1 MTADTSTSPHRRAG
15 STPSRRAEV
24 AATVTLAAV
33 AFIVV
38 TGETAPVGLLGDV
51 VRGVRASES
60 QVGLTVSW
68 YALVAAATAVPLTR
82 WSARFDRR
90 TVLVVSAVVFG
101 VGHVLAAA
109 APNLAVLASGRCLA
123 ALGHG
128 VFFAVAAPTAI
139 RLASETARNR
149 AGSRVS
155 VGAATAMV
163 VGAPLATLLGQL
175 AGWRTAMA
183 AVAVVSLAL
192 AVTVIRLLPPLPAP
206 HRERG
211 GAASGVRVTLGTPG
225 LVAILLVTAVAVTG
239 HFVLYIYVAPY
250 TAESLGVHGAAFT
263 VALLG
268 YGAAAVLGS
277 VLGGRLADRSPV
289 TGTRAAAAVV
299 FVTALLGLYL
309 AGRLGLP
316 ALGVPLLLLW
326 GGAFSLLVVST
337 TLAVLRRAAG
347 PRAETANALY
357 GIIFQVG
364 IVAGSALGA
373 VWHSAGR
380 TSALPLLAAAVG
392 TVGLILLARPGRPF
406 AATAG

>member
-1 MTADTSTSPHRRAG
+1 MTVDTPTSSSQSAT
-15 STPSRRAEV
+15 TPSRRPEV
-24 AATVTLAAV
+24 IATVTLAAV

-51 VRGVRASES
+51 ARGVGASES

-82 WSARFDRR
+82 WSAGLDRR
-90 TVLVVSAVVFG
+90 LVLVFSAVVFG
-101 VGHVLAAA
+101 VGHVLAAV
-109 APNLAVLASGRCLA
+109 APNLAVLAGGRCLA

-128 VFFAVAAPTAI
+128 VYFAVAAPTAI
-139 RLASETARNR
+139 RLASEATRNR

-175 AGWRTAMA
+175 AGWRTTLAV
-183 AVAVVSLAL
+183 VAVVSLAL
-192 AVTVIRLLPPLPAP
+192 AVAVARWLPPLPAL
-206 HRERG
+206 HREQGR
-211 GAASGVRVTLGTPG
+211 AASGVRATLGTPG

-239 HFVLYIYVAPY
+239 HFALYIYVAPY
-250 TAESLGVHGAAFT
+250 TAQRLDVSGTAFT
-263 VALLG
+263 VVLLG
-268 YGAAAVLGS
+268 YGSAAVLGS

-289 TGTRAAAAVV
+289 TGTRAAAGV

-316 ALGVPLLLLW
+316 AFGVPLLLIW
-326 GGAFSLLVVST
+326 GGSFSLLVVST

-357 GIIFQVG
+357 GIVFQVG

-373 VWHSAGR
+373 GWHSAGR
-380 TSALPLLAAAVG
+380 TAALPLVAATVG
-392 TVGLILLARPGRPF
+392 AVGLILLARPRRRR
-406 AATAG
+406 AAG